1 MVLHLKRSVRVT
13 WVVCAHS
20 DKCSKRKY
28 IQYNCEMYF
37 IIFVYFFS
45 VLQRMCK
52 PFLQA
57 STNGTLQTCSV
68 HTHLT
73 IRRESPAIFIC
84 RIREENLSSLNF
96 LIFSNSHCCDFNKKI
111 DNLYFILYFSGKKVC
126 RHLPPLFLYV
136 SCFISCWYLETR
148 VLYTF
153 LRMLRQPTSHKACL
167 CKVYWALFISSFIHA
182 VKKVDTF
189 FSSSSHWICAI

>member
-1 MVLHLKRSVRVT
+1 MVLHLKGSVRVT

-20 DKCSKRKY
+20 DKCSGKRKY

-45 VLQRMCK
+45 ILQRMCK

-84 RIREENLSSLNF
+84 RIRRKSLFVKFFNI
-96 LIFSNSHCCDFNKKI
+96 LESHCCDFNRRLTI
-111 DNLYFILYFSGKKVC
+111 CIFILFLVRKC
-126 RHLPPLFLYV
+126 ACTHPLFLYV